1 VTALSIALGGGLLMS
16 VWAVKTQSS
25 AVFTGVNGGFD
36 AVLGARG
43 AKLQLVLNAIFHLEA
58 SPGNIEWSDY
68 QEIKNNPNVDLA
80 VPIAVGDNYHGYRL
94 VGTLPELFERAE
106 YAPGRHYEFQPGGR
120 IFDPTLREAVVGSFV
135 AQKMNLNRGDVFHPY
150 HGLIYNEK
158 DQHSETYVVVGIL
171 MPSNTP
177 ADRVIWI
184 PLEGIQRMTGH
195 NPDNVTEV
203 SAVLV
208 KLKEG
213 AAAAGFRL
221 NTMYNKEGKRLTF
234 AWPIGQVM
242 VELFNKIGWVDSVLE
257 LVSYLVA
264 LVTSASILASIY
276 NSMNERRREIAILRA
291 LGARRRTI
299 FGAILLE
306 AASISALGM
315 AIAFLFYAI
324 IMIVAAHIIRAQ
336 TGVVIEPMKFNQVMF
351 WAPVALITL
360 GALAGIVPA
369 LKAYRTDV
377 AEYLS
382 PSS

>member
-1 VTALSIALGGGLLMS
+1 L
-16 VWAVKTQSS
+16 K
-25 AVFTGVNGGFD
+25 
-36 AVLGARG
+36 
-43 AKLQLVLNAIFHLEA
+43 
-58 SPGNIEWSDY
+58 
-68 QEIKNNPNVDLA
+68 
-80 VPIAVGDNYHGYRL
+80 
-94 VGTLPELFERAE
+94 
-106 YAPGRHYEFQPGGR
+106 
-120 IFDPTLREAVVGSFV
+120 
-135 AQKMNLNRGDVFHPY
+135 
-150 HGLIYNEK
+150 
-158 DQHSETYVVVGIL
+158 
-171 MPSNTP
+171 PSNTP

-221 NTMYNKEGKRLTF
+221 DTMYNKEGKRLTF

-315 AIAFLFYAI
+315 AIAFLFYAV
-324 IMIVAAHIIRAQ
+324 IMMAAAHIIRAQ
-336 TGVVIEPMKFNQVMF
+336 TGVVLEPMKFNRVMI